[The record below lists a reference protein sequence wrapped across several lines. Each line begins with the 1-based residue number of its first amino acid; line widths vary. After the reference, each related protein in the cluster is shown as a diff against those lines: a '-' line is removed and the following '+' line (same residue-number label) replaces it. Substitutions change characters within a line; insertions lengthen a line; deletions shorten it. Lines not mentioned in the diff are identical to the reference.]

1 MSTLYVLISGFGT
14 PHWEHKVEILKNNLE
29 KIHDSNIWKK
39 VHICICQYSDPQLC
53 QIPNELKDK
62 YSIEVIYEKGIVGE
76 FIHRYASSDRISNYD
91 YILCLLD
98 DIELQQINWNL
109 LTHYVKALEFDLL
122 SPALSRDSKYQYS
135 YMLHE
140 PYNLSSIK
148 VTSCCEYFCIFANTR
163 NFKKYYEHVDPKN
176 PWMWGLD
183 LILTKHLGL
192 KVGVVNTM
200 IMKHW
205 YKNES
210 YHDRPDVSPMIGYD
224 AIIEKYGETKEAL
237 AEQQA
242 VLYYIVDP
250 TNIAKPP

>member
-1 MSTLYVLISGFGT
+1 MASLYVLISGFGV
-14 PHWEHKVEILKNNLE
+14 PHWDHKVAILKNNLE
-29 KIHDSNIWKK
+29 KIYDETIWKNIH
-39 VHICICQYSDPQLC
+39 VCICQYSDPNLY
-53 QIPNELKDK
+53 QIPNELKDT
-62 YSIEVIYEKGIVGE
+62 YSIEIIYEKGIVGE
-76 FIHRYASSDRISNYD
+76 FIHRYASPSRIVGYD

-98 DIELQQINWNL
+98 DIELQQIKWD
-109 LTHYVKALEFDLL
+109 TMIRYVKDLDFDLL
-122 SPALSRDSKYQYS
+122 SPSLSLDSKHQYK

-148 VTSCCEYFCIFANTR
+148 VTSCCEYFCIFANTKK
-163 NFKKYYEHVDPKN
+163 FKKYYDHIDINN

-183 LILTKHLGL
+183 LILKKHLGL

-210 YHDRPDVSPMIGYD
+210 YQDCPLVNPMIGYD
-224 AIIEKYGETKEAL
+224 AIVAKYGETKEAL
-237 AEQQA
+237 ANQTA

-250 TNIAKPP
+250 TNISKPP